1 MIQPLHDALP
11 GDRQVDDRAFAAII
25 SAAELHGV
33 DFGLGNLDRARRDI
47 RRIAS
52 TLFCSSA
59 VDASLLTFAKQ
70 RTAQHWGVTEDEIDV
85 QITAGLIAK
94 AARLMADQ
102 HIVAAHRLA
111 GLSDAA

>member
-1 MIQPLHDALP
+1 MQPLHDALP
-11 GDRQVDDRAFAAII
+11 GDRQLDDRVFAAII
-25 SAAELHGV
+25 SGPELCSV
-33 DFGLGNLDRARRDI
+33 DSGGSNWEGARRDI

-59 VDASLLTFAKQ
+59 IDASLLTFAKQ
-70 RTAQHWGVTEDEIDV
+70 RTAQHWGVAEDEIDV

-102 HIVAAHRLA
+102 HILAAHRLT